1 MKAAIAKL
9 IFQVHRLPVSE
20 NKFEFDEQVIVL
32 SGDSQETHVKE
43 ALNWAYGYEAENNL
57 EPSDGLRWEF
67 IGIREIIPFHLGG
80 QALPL
85 CSGSLFM
92 EEDKSFI
99 AHIRLKSRAF
109 ENTLPLFS

>member
-9 IFQVHRLPVSE
+9 IFQVHRLPEPE

-32 SGDSQETHVKE
+32 SGESQETQVKE
-43 ALNWAYGYEAENNL
+43 ALSWAYAYETENNL
-57 EPSDGLRWEF
+57 VPSDGLRWEF
-67 IGIREIIPFHLGG
+67 IGIREMIPFQVGG

-99 AHIRLKSRAF
+99 EHIRLKSRAL
-109 ENTLPLFS
+109 EKTVPLFL